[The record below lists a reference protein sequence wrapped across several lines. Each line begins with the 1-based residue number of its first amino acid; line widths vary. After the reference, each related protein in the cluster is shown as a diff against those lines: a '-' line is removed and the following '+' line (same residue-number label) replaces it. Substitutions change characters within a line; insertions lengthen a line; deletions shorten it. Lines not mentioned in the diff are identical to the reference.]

1 MENQSATNRI
11 RHYCQYHSGS
21 IFDVFEMHKD
31 KFPEID
37 ERSFRKYVSRMVK
50 EGRLTPISKGVY
62 VVGPTLP
69 DNIDGLI
76 LQHYLRSD
84 PLVYARESLLF
95 QEGVIDSEPK
105 LTKVFVIWDQGNK
118 RVGDFFF
125 MNNPNL
131 SPFPYYNEKNILL
144 ELIYCKESMK
154 GLDMIK
160 LSEALIRHLKQYK
173 EDPYDGK
180 KIIYSKTVYYVLA
193 NLLEK
198 LHISNKVI
206 TDYESNVKL
215 LSGKEL

>member
-62 VVGPTLP
+62 VVGSTLP

-131 SPFPYYNEKNILL
+131 SPFPY
-144 ELIYCKESMK
+144 
-154 GLDMIK
+154 
-160 LSEALIRHLKQYK
+160 
-173 EDPYDGK
+173 
-180 KIIYSKTVYYVLA
+180 
-193 NLLEK
+193 
-198 LHISNKVI
+198 
-206 TDYESNVKL
+206 
-215 LSGKEL
+215 